1 MTKTQKIGII
11 GAGAWGCALAL
22 AFERAGFEILIWSF
36 ETDVRDQINQNHENK
51 TYLQDHKLSPRIKAT
66 SSFADFKDFTTLLL
80 VCPTQHI
87 SSISKELY
95 QFIAPETLIIICS
108 KGIDIKNAKLPSEL
122 LHDINPNANLAILSG
137 PSFARDVALNLP
149 TALTFAY
156 ADNKKGLEFCKEFAT
171 KTFRPY
177 WSDDIIGAQIGG
189 AIKNIIAIGCGIIL
203 GKKWGD
209 NARAALIT
217 RGLNEMAQLSHIMGG
232 KPQSLMGLAG
242 IGDLTLTCN
251 SLESRN
257 MSLGYALGQGQSL
270 ADYIRDKKTVCEGLK
285 TVEAIPALKAKYPKL
300 NMPTCEALYEVLI
313 KGASIDQTLNGLL
326 SRPIKEEILY

>member
-11 GAGAWGCALAL
+11 GAGAWGCALAM

-36 ETDVRDQINQNHENK
+36 EPDVRDQINQEHENI
-51 TYLQDHKLSPRIKAT
+51 TYLKGHKLSPRIKAT
-66 SSFADFKDFTTLLL
+66 SSFADFKDFSTLLL

-87 SSISKELY
+87 KKISKDLY
-95 QFIAPETLIIICS
+95 QIIDPQTLIVICS
-108 KGIDIKNAKLPSEL
+108 KGIDIESAKLPSEL
-122 LHDINPNANLAILSG
+122 LQETNANANFAILSG

-156 ADNKKGLEFCKEFAT
+156 ADNKRGLEICKEFAT

-177 WSDDIIGAQIGG
+177 WSDDVIGAQIGG

-217 RGLNEMAQLSHIMGG
+217 RGLHEMAQLSHVMGG

-270 ADYIRDKKTVCEGLK
+270 ADYIRDKKTICEGLK
-285 TVEAIPALKAKYPKL
+285 TVEAIPALKAKYSEL

-313 KGASIDQTLNGLL
+313 KGASIDETLNGLL